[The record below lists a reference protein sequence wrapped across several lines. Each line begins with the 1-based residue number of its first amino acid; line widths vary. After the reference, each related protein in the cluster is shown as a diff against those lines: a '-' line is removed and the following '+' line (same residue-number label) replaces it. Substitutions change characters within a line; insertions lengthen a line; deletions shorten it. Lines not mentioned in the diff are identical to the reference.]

1 MIRVL
6 IVEDSPVAREF
17 LIHILSSDPALEIA
31 GVAGSGEE
39 AIREVARTKPD
50 VITMDIHMPGM
61 NGLDATRRI
70 METRPTPIVIVSA
83 ILDTAEAA
91 TTFDALEA
99 GALAVV
105 RRPAGIGNPA
115 YERTARELTQTV
127 KLMSEVKVVRR
138 FVRPI
143 RTELPLLD
151 ESQTE
156 LRSIAPA
163 RQVRL
168 VAIGA
173 STGGPVALQTIL
185 ALLPKPVAVPV
196 VVVQHM
202 AAGFIQGFATWLAE
216 TTGQSVRVASNGE
229 ALQAA
234 VFYVAPD
241 SFQMK
246 VGRGGKIILG
256 NDELENGLRPAVSC
270 LFRSTTEIY
279 GEHALGV
286 LLTGMGTDGAKE
298 LRLMRTAGAV
308 TIAQDKASSVIFGMP
323 GEAIRIGAAMHVL
336 PLEGIARTLAAL
348 VVREQTG

>member
-17 LIHILSSDPALEIA
+17 LIHILSSDPDLEVV
-31 GVAGSGEE
+31 GTAGSGEE
-39 AIREVARTKPD
+39 AIGAVARMKPD

-70 METRPTPIVIVSA
+70 METNPTPIVIVSA
-83 ILDTAEAA
+83 ILDTAEVAI
-91 TTFDALEA
+91 TFQAIEA

-105 RRPAGIGNPA
+105 PRPAGIGNPG
-115 YERTARELTQTV
+115 YESTTRELIHTV

-143 RTELPLLD
+143 RIP
-151 ESQTE
+151 SQTLDRTQGE
-156 LRSIAPA
+156 PEIVAPGE
-163 RQVRL
+163 VRL

-196 VVVQHM
+196 VIVQHM
-202 AAGFIQGFATWLAE
+202 AVGFIHGFATWLSQ
-216 TTGQSVRVASNGE
+216 TTAQSVRVAADGE
-229 ALQAA
+229 TLQAS

-241 SFQMK
+241 GFQMK
-246 VGRGGKIILG
+246 VGRGGTIILG
-256 NDELENGLRPAVSC
+256 NDRSENGLRPAVSC

-298 LRLMRTAGAV
+298 LLLMRTAGSV

-323 GEAIRIGAAMHVL
+323 GEAIRIGAATHVL
-336 PLEGIARTLAAL
+336 PPEGIARALAKL
-348 VVREQTG
+348 VV

>member
-1 MIRVL
+1 MIRAL

-17 LIHILSSDPALEIA
+17 LVHILSSDPALEVVGTA
-31 GVAGSGEE
+31 ASGEE
-39 AIREVARTKPD
+39 AIKAVARMKPD

-70 METRPTPIVIVSA
+70 METNPTPIVIVTA
-83 ILDTAEAA
+83 ILDTAEVEI
-91 TTFDALEA
+91 TFRAMEA
-99 GALAVV
+99 GALAIV

-115 YERTARELTQTV
+115 YEHTAGELLQTV

-138 FVRPI
+138 FVRPL
-143 RTELPLLD
+143 RMPSQLSDKTQAELQIVT
-151 ESQTE
+151 S
-156 LRSIAPA
+156 AH
-163 RQVRL
+163 QVRI

-202 AAGFIQGFATWLAE
+202 AAGFIQGFAAWLAQ
-216 TTGQSVRVASNGE
+216 TTGQSVQVAADGE

-241 SFQMK
+241 GFQMK
-246 VGRGGKIILG
+246 VGSGGKISLRVE
-256 NDELENGLRPAVSC
+256 ELENGLRPSVSC

-279 GEHALGV
+279 GEHAVGV

-298 LRLMRTAGAV
+298 LLLMRTAGSV
-308 TIAQDKASSVIFGMP
+308 TIAQDKASSVIHGMP
-323 GEAIRIGAAMHVL
+323 GEAIRIGAAAHVL
-336 PLEGIARTLAAL
+336 PPEAIARMLSTLII
-348 VVREQTG
+348 